1 VISEPPRRPRSS
13 RRGVLASQGLTAIGV
28 PDARQ
33 LLVSLPSA
41 TTFVLS
47 AHASRTYVSG
57 QVVAGMATETD
68 PDEPAGGLG
77 PDFLDSVQIV
87 QKNWKAVGIEVDL
100 KLKETGAF
108 LASALYGRFDKLMM
122 MIRGSVVYPDSYLV
136 PSPLASSTPIT
147 LTRP

>member
-1 VISEPPRRPRSS
+1 MSEPPRRPRSN
-13 RRGVLASQGLTAIGV
+13 RRGVLASQGLTSIGV

-87 QKNWKAVGIEVDL
+87 QKNWNSVGIEVDL

-108 LASALYGRFDKLMM
+108 LASALYGRLLP
-122 MIRGSVVYPDSYLV
+122 GQ
-136 PSPLASSTPIT
+136 PLNAADGERECADDLAEEVQARVGIQPAIEA
-147 LTRP
+147 